1 MARYKLEFSYQAK
14 LYYDIFI
21 NENCSLTREDYLM
34 EQIKSIINDAKWEL
48 ECGYSDREWIGIVIG
63 SILDSWRIEEYEITN
78 ESDGEEVNISG
89 MIQFTTPR
97 KTLHDSDIS
106 DRLIKTMEIH
116 FDYDGYDIDESVI
129 YEKCQY
135 LETSFWFEA
144 MIDDSTVKSSAILK
158 ELD

>member
-1 MARYKLEFSYQAK
+1 
-14 LYYDIFI
+14 
-21 NENCSLTREDYLM
+21 
-34 EQIKSIINDAKWEL
+34 
-48 ECGYSDREWIGIVIG
+48 
-63 SILDSWRIEEYEITN
+63 
-78 ESDGEEVNISG
+78 

-144 MIDDSTVKSSAILK
+144 MIDDSTVKASATLK
-158 ELD
+158 EID